1 MPHAFT
7 SVPRDALRLTPGV
20 ETLGIESAFEVAAA
34 ARCLEM
40 QGRSVVH
47 AEIGE
52 PDGPTPAH
60 VVEAGVRALRDGAT
74 RYAAP
79 AGAAM
84 LRDAIAA
91 HVGERG
97 VTATAEQVVV
107 TSGAKAMLLYAALAL
122 VRPGDEVLVPDPGFP
137 IYESVVRLVGGVPVP
152 YPVFPEDGARLDD
165 AIAASITAR
174 TRLLV
179 LNLPGNPA
187 GTVASPAALDA
198 VAELAIRHDLAVLS
212 DEIYSRLYF
221 DGAHE
226 SIASRPGLAERT
238 ILVDGFSKA
247 YAMTGWRLG
256 YGVMPARLA
265 ERVAALVINST
276 SCAPAFVQLA
286 GLAALTGPQQCVAD
300 LVSRLRARRDAVVR
314 GLNVIP
320 HVQCASPAAAFYA
333 FPDVTRLLER
343 SGLSTAA
350 LARILLDVYGLAALA
365 GSSFGARGEGHV
377 RLSFATSPELL
388 AAALERLAACAYDL
402 SSARQRS

>member
-1 MPHAFT
+1 
-7 SVPRDALRLTPGV
+7 
-20 ETLGIESAFEVAAA
+20 
-34 ARCLEM
+34 
-40 QGRSVVH
+40 
-47 AEIGE
+47 
-52 PDGPTPAH
+52 
-60 VVEAGVRALRDGAT
+60 
-74 RYAAP
+74 
-79 AGAAM
+79 
-84 LRDAIAA
+84 
-91 HVGERG
+91 
-97 VTATAEQVVV
+97 
-107 TSGAKAMLLYAALAL
+107 
-122 VRPGDEVLVPDPGFP
+122 VPDPGFP
-137 IYESVVRLVGGVPVP
+137 IYESVVGLVGGVPVP
-152 YPVFPEDGARLDD
+152 YPVFPDDGARLDD

-187 GTVASPAALDA
+187 GSVASPAALDA

>member
-137 IYESVVRLVGGVPVP
+137 IYESVVGLVGGVPVP

-300 LVSRLRARRDAVVR
+300 LVSGLRARRDAVVC

-320 HVQCASPAAAFYA
+320 DVQCASPTAALYA

>member
-7 SVPRDALRLTPGV
+7 SVPRDVLRLTPGV

-34 ARCLEM
+34 ARGLET

-60 VVEAGVRALRDGAT
+60 VVEAGVRALRGGAT

-79 AGAAM
+79 AGATT
-84 LRDAIAA
+84 LREAIAA
-91 HVGERG
+91 HMGERG
-97 VTATAEQVVV
+97 VSATVEQVVV

-152 YPVFPEDGARLDD
+152 YPVLPDDGARLDD

-174 TRLLV
+174 TRMLV

-226 SIASRPGLAERT
+226 SIASRPSLAERT

-314 GLNVIP
+314 GLNAIP
-320 HVQCASPAAAFYA
+320 DVQCASPAAALYA

-350 LARILLDVYGLAALA
+350 LARTLLDVYGLATLA

-402 SSARQRS
+402 ASARQRS